1 VNGELAQIY
10 SYLIQSCARKQSIN
24 LCEDLMLDQILALVR
39 EYGETTIV
47 NNPAVPNEHN
57 EAALNSASQSIVNG
71 IQGAVSQGQL
81 PQLLALLGSSENL
94 MNSPMIKEMIASFG
108 EQLKSQ
114 FSVAP
119 EQASSVASDTIPK
132 VLSGVLAQLGNAN
145 KGGTTDL
152 MGMAQAFLSG
162 QGNAGA
168 SSLTAALDVNKDGS
182 VDLQDA
188 L

>member
-1 VNGELAQIY
+1 
-10 SYLIQSCARKQSIN
+10 
-24 LCEDLMLDQILALVR
+24 MLDQILALVR